1 MNIEIAGAT
10 GTGPTDLA
18 AFDNALVAIGAG
30 NYNLIRLS
38 SMIPPGATVR
48 RVDRVDPGGG
58 WGDRLYVVYADQ
70 RTVTRNAEAWAGIG
84 WVQDR
89 ATGAG
94 MLAEHGGQSE
104 GEVRKD
110 ISDSLATM
118 LADRGMPPAEPD
130 MCIVGGMCDGTAI
143 CALAVAIFR
152 SEPWV

>member
-18 AFDNALVAIGAG
+18 AFDNALLAIGAG

-48 RVDRVDPGGG
+48 RVARVDPRGA
-58 WGDRLYVVYADQ
+58 WGDRLYIVYADQ

-94 MLAEHGGQSE
+94 LLAEHGGQSE
-104 GEVRKD
+104 REVRKD
-110 ISDSLATM
+110 LRDSLAAM
-118 LADRGMPPAEPD
+118 LSDRGMPPAEPD
-130 MCIVGGMCDGTAI
+130 MCIVGGMCEGTAI
-143 CALAVAIFR
+143 CALAVAVFP

>member
-1 MNIEIAGAT
+1 MNLEIAGAT

-18 AFDNALVAIGAG
+18 AFDNALLAIGAG

-48 RVDRVDPGGG
+48 RVARVDPGGT
-58 WGDRLYVVYADQ
+58 WGDRLYIVYADQ

-84 WVQDR
+84 WVQDP

-94 MLAEHGGQSE
+94 LLAEHGGQSE

-110 ISDSLATM
+110 IRDSLAAM

-130 MCIVGGMCDGTAI
+130 MCIVGGMCEGTAI
-143 CALAVAIFR
+143 CALAVAVFR
-152 SEPWV
+152 PEPWV